1 MIARA
6 DTQLFEW
13 INSLAGQNWLLDKFV
28 MWTVNDYFIPIL
40 MTLLMV
46 TLWFSGRTLAQRERS
61 QRVFMIALT
70 CMGIANG
77 FVKISNNVFFR
88 PRPYVGH
95 EAHMLFYPPT
105 DSSFPSNG
113 AAVTFAL
120 ATAVFIS
127 NRKLGGVLYFFCL
140 VWAFARVT
148 AGVQY
153 PVDIIGGWLF
163 GVATYIFTYFVF
175 IYAEPWPTF
184 VIRAFRKVYL
194 A

>member
-13 INSLAGQNWLLDKFV
+13 INSLAGRNWLLDKFV

-61 QRVFMIALT
+61 QRTFMIALS

-77 FVKISNNVFFR
+77 FVKISNNIFFR

-95 EAHMLFYPPT
+95 DVHMLFYPPT

-120 ATAVFIS
+120 ATAVFIY

-153 PVDIIGGWLF
+153 PFDIIGGWLF
-163 GVATYIFTYFVF
+163 GIATVIFTYFVF
-175 IYAEPWPTF
+175 IYVEPWPTF
-184 VIRAFRKVYL
+184 IIRAFRKVYL

>member
-13 INSLAGQNWLLDKFV
+13 INSLAGRNWLLDHFI

-40 MTLLMV
+40 MTLLMI
-46 TLWFSGRTLAQRERS
+46 TLWFSGRTLARRERS
-61 QRVFMIALT
+61 QRTFLIALS

-77 FVKISNNVFFR
+77 FVKISNNIWFR

-95 EAHMLFYPPT
+95 DAHMLFYPPT

-120 ATAVFIS
+120 ATAVFIY

-140 VWAFARVT
+140 VWAFARVS

-153 PVDIIGGWLF
+153 PFDIIGGWLF
-163 GVATYIFTYFVF
+163 GVATVIFTYFVF
-175 IYAEPWPTF
+175 KYVEPWPTF
-184 VIRAFRKVYL
+184 LIKAFRKVYL

>member
-1 MIARA
+1 MIADA
-6 DTQLFEW
+6 DTKLFEW
-13 INSLAGQNWLLDKFV
+13 MNSLAGKNWLLDKFV
-28 MWTVNDYFIPIL
+28 MWTANDYFVPIL

-46 TLWFSGRTLAQRERS
+46 TLWFSGRTLIQRERS
-61 QRVFMIALT
+61 QRVFMLALS

-77 FVKISNNVFFR
+77 FVKISNNFFFR

-95 EAHMLFYPPT
+95 EAHMLFYPPS

-127 NRKLGGVLYFFCL
+127 NRKLGTVLYFLCL

-148 AGVQY
+148 AGVHY
-153 PVDIIGGWLF
+153 PFDILGGWAF
-163 GVATYIFTYFVF
+163 GVATVVFTYFVF
-175 IYAEPWPTF
+175 IYVEPWVTF
-184 VIRAFRKVYL
+184 LIRAFRKVYL

>member
-13 INSLAGQNWLLDKFV
+13 INSLAGRNWLLDEFI
-28 MWTVNDYFIPIL
+28 MWTVNDYFVPIL

-46 TLWFSGRTLAQRERS
+46 TLWFSGRTLSQRERS
-61 QRVFMIALT
+61 QRTFMIALS

-77 FVKISNNVFFR
+77 FVKISNNFFFR

-95 EAHMLFYPPT
+95 DVNMLFYPPT

-120 ATAVFIS
+120 ATAVFVY
-127 NRKLGGVLYFFCL
+127 NRKLGGILYFFCL
-140 VWAFARVT
+140 VWAFARVA

-153 PVDIIGGWLF
+153 PFDIIGGWLF
-163 GVATYIFTYFVF
+163 GIATVIFTYFVF
-175 IYAEPWPTF
+175 IIVEPWPTF
-184 VIRAFRKVYL
+184 LIRAFRKVYL